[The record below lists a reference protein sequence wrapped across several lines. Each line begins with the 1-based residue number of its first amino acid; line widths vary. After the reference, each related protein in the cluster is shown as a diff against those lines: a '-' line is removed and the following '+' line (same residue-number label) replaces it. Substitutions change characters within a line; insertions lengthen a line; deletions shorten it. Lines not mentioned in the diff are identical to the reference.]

1 MNYTGK
7 RILLGVSG
15 GIAAYKAAELVRRLV
30 GLGASVKV
38 VMTRAAQEF
47 ITPLTMQA
55 LSGEPVAVSLFGQG
69 AEPLEHV
76 ALGQEVDAIVLAPA
90 TANLIGKLA
99 GGIGDDLLTT
109 VLLAATRPILV
120 CPAMNSE
127 MWANPVVQEN
137 LSRLRARG
145 LAVLEPEAGSLACGA
160 VGLGRLP
167 EPEVILEALAR
178 VLSPQD
184 LAGRRVL
191 ITAGP
196 THEDLDPVRFLT
208 NRSSGKQGYALAR
221 AAWRRGARVTLVSGP
236 ASLPAPYGVELV
248 AVRSAREML
257 AAVQSRFPE
266 ADALLMAAAV
276 GDYYPL
282 NFAEH
287 KLKRGPKQLEV
298 TLTPNPDILKEL
310 RALKTRQVM
319 VGFAAETQD
328 LVAAAKR
335 KLLDKGLDLIVANDV
350 AQPDSGFAVDT
361 NEVTLIGSQGGPV
374 HLPLMSK
381 LEVAGKILDR
391 VAQLLRERDQG
402 GGGA

>member
-1 MNYTGK
+1 MTYTGK
-7 RILLGVSG
+7 RILIGVSG

-30 GLGASVKV
+30 GMGAAVKV

-47 ITPLTMQA
+47 IAPLTMQA
-55 LSGEPVAVSLFGQG
+55 LSGQSVGVSLFGQG

-90 TANLIGKLA
+90 TANLIGKMA

-127 MWANPVVQEN
+127 MWANPAVQEN
-137 LSRLRARG
+137 LGRLRARG

-191 ITAGP
+191 VTAGP

-236 ASLPAPYGVELV
+236 TYLPGPYGVELV
-248 AVRSAREML
+248 AVRTAREML
-257 AAVQSRFPE
+257 AAVQGRFPE

-276 GDYYPL
+276 GDYHPL
-282 NFAEH
+282 SFAEH
-287 KLKRGPKQLEV
+287 KLKRGPKHLEV
-298 TLTPNPDILKEL
+298 TLAPNPDILKEL
-310 RALKTRQVM
+310 QSLKTRQVM

-350 AQPDSGFAVDT
+350 ARPDSGFAVDT

-381 LEVAGKILDR
+381 QEAAEKILDR